1 MNTAVL
7 DQIRSDRDDA
17 RNAALALAEAE
28 DFNPDDPTFKDLQER
43 ADTLDRRAVTIA
55 ALFEKQGA
63 ADALDGRIANAHRRA
78 NAEAT
83 TPARESWGELFTRS
97 DVFTTYPGRGTSSR
111 LTLDAPQTRA
121 LPTGVADLIA
131 AGWKGGTLT
140 VDATAPPT
148 PTPLIDAMT
157 GVTVSQN
164 AIDVVVWS
172 KVAGGAAIVA
182 EKGNKPSA
190 EWGPVV
196 TPSTLDTIAVYTQLT
211 RQLMEDASAVTSL
224 INGELQREILVAE
237 EGEAAA
243 ALAGATLPTAVVPMG
258 DSLLSAIRVG
268 IGTVQ
273 AEGYQPNA
281 VLVNPADWATLDI
294 AILGGTMAG
303 PVINTNYWGLSVIA
317 ANSQPLGTA
326 TVGDFRA
333 GVQHFTRSGV
343 SLYITDSHA
352 STFLANVFTL
362 LAERRSKTVV
372 TRPAALVECS
382 VSPVAATSGSTSSK
396 SAS

>member
-1 MNTAVL
+1 MSTAVL
-7 DQIRSDRDDA
+7 DKIRAERDEA
-17 RNAALALAEAE
+17 RNAALAMAESD
-28 DFNPDDPTFKDLQER
+28 DFSPDDKTFGELQAR
-43 ADTLDRRAVTIA
+43 ADDLDKRAGTLASLLERQA
-55 ALFEKQGA
+55 A
-63 ADALDGRIANAHRRA
+63 ADALDGRLAKAQHRDD
-78 NAEAT
+78 
-83 TPARESWGELFTRS
+83 PREPLTRQSWGEAFVRS
-97 DVFTTYPGRGTSSR
+97 EVFTGYPARGTSGR
-111 LTLDAPQTRA
+111 LSLDTPQVRA
-121 LPTGVADLIA
+121 IPTGVADLIA
-131 AGWKGGTLT
+131 AGWKGGTVT

-164 AIDVVVWS
+164 AIDVVVWA
-172 KVAGGAAIVA
+172 KIQGGAAIVA
-182 EKGNKPSA
+182 EKTGKPSA
-190 EWGPVV
+190 EYAPTV

-211 RQLMEDASAVTSL
+211 RQLVEDAPAVRSL
-224 INGELQREILVAE
+224 IDGELQREVLVAE
-237 EGEAAA
+237 ESEAAA
-243 ALAGATLPTAVVPMG
+243 ALAAAALPTATVPLG

-273 AEGYQPNA
+273 AAGYNPNA

-317 ANSQPLGTA
+317 DNAQPLGTA

-333 GVQHFTRSGV
+333 GVQHYTRSGV

-352 STFLANVFTL
+352 STFLSNVFTI
-362 LAERRSKTVV
+362 LAERRSKTIV

-382 VSPVAATSGSTSSK
+382 VSATAGTQ
-396 SAS
+396 SASRSDK